1 METVTMFNP
10 ATPTAPHA
18 SSNLQLR
25 RQSPSLTPTI
35 LREPALPT
43 TDPLLNRPSVIAR
56 QRNRKPAVLLPAL
69 LLAAIGF
76 TAYLA
81 VDTSITTFRS
91 AWLRTDITRS
101 GNGIQSAPRFDFQ
114 EQPIPGPFASFQNQW
129 KSFLQ
134 QLPLLAASHGNENPS
149 SP

>member
-1 METVTMFNP
+1 METVTTNINP
-10 ATPTAPHA
+10 LLAKAPTSTASPWRLRSSSPYSRESRQLGLPGTDITPTMMAPH
-18 SSNLQLR
+18 
-25 RQSPSLTPTI
+25 PPT
-35 LREPALPT
+35 RT
-43 TDPLLNRPSVIAR
+43 
-56 QRNRKPAVLLPAL
+56 RKPAILLPAL